1 MTGASLSGMLCVF
14 SSLQCTG
21 RGHAQNL
28 FASRFALFQCILH
41 AQLLLVRKS
50 CDTSLSAFSLREAIQ
65 AQDTE
70 ATWPPKPSDLIE
82 NALNIPEVAKK
93 FLYTLLTGST
103 SFSGM
108 ESFFVCVNGSRA
120 KLKTFV

>member
-1 MTGASLSGMLCVF
+1 MDLAKQVIERSNTI
-14 SSLQCTG
+14 SSST
-21 RGHAQNL
+21 
-28 FASRFALFQCILH
+28 S
-41 AQLLLVRKS
+41 
-50 CDTSLSAFSLREAIQ
+50 DTSLSAFSLREAIQ

-70 ATWPPKPSDLIE
+70 ATWPPKPYDLIE

-120 KLKTFV
+120 KLKLLFSTRA